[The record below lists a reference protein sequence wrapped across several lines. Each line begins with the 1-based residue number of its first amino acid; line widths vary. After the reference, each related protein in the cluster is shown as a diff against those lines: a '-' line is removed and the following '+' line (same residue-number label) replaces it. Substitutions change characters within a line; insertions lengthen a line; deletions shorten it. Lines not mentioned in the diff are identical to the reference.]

1 MLQIENALPTSHTNQ
16 NNSVSSFP
24 FSSAWLHHYASKFP
38 NQKYHQLNLEQSL
51 LLTRSKKHPFGP
63 LVVGGD
69 EPPRERKSS
78 ACNSPAQKR
87 TKLEH
92 RSSDFASMAYARIV
106 NSTVYC
112 SQTTN
117 TKSEVGHICLTR
129 APGAK
134 IAHCVCWTC
143 VSAKLFQS
151 CLTLCDPMDCSRPV
165 FSIHGIFQARTVEWV
180 AISFSNLQII
190 YIYI

>member
-38 NQKYHQLNLEQSL
+38 SQKYHKLNLEQSL
-51 LLTRSKKHPFGP
+51 LLTGSKKHPFAP
-63 LVVGGD
+63 LVVGGY
-69 EPPRERKSS
+69 EPPRERKS
-78 ACNSPAQKR
+78 ACNSPARER

-92 RSSDFASMAYARIV
+92 RSSDFASMAYDSIV
-106 NSTVYC
+106 NSTVYL
-112 SQTTN
+112 SQMTN

-134 IAHCVCWTC
+134 IVTVCAEHVW
-143 VSAKLFQS
+143 VLS
-151 CLTLCDPMDCSRPV
+151 C
-165 FSIHGIFQARTVEWV
+165 FSPTVQPHG
-180 AISFSNLQII
+180 L
-190 YIYI
+190 